1 MQTCRSRLL
10 GFVCASALA
19 WVLALGV
26 ASLPAAGAG
35 GTLNVLYMAQAGYQP
50 DDVRAMADLFEEV
63 SDAKVN
69 LTFVKY
75 DEMHEKIVTS
85 AIAPVATYDVV
96 LLDLIWTAEF
106 ASRRM
111 VAPLDDFITPQMRAD
126 IKPAILDAFVFDGKT
141 WAMPFLANFQLFFYN
156 QRMIEQAGFS
166 GPPQTLEEMVEQ
178 MKAMKAKGI
187 VSYPWTDSWNQK
199 EGLTCEFVWLTGA
212 FGGDTF
218 DAQGRPVFNR
228 GPGLKALEFMV
239 RLLDEGLANPKSLT
253 NDEAAAKDDFI
264 AGNAAFTTNWTF
276 QYGLMNDP
284 SVSKV
289 VGDGRM
295 GLIPV
300 AADARAAGARTAS
313 VSGFQG
319 AAIMANSRSKEL
331 AWKYVRFITS
341 PLVQRAF
348 LQEMPVWTSVQ
359 QSAYA
364 QTMDPVIGVKAEQLG
379 AVHHRPKVPPYPEVS
394 SIMQRYIH
402 LALEKKMTPQ
412 QALDAAVREINGVL

>member
-1 MQTCRSRLL
+1 MKRW
-10 GFVCASALA
+10 LA
-19 WVLALGV
+19 VLAFVLALSFALAP
-26 ASLPAAGAG
+26 ASMAAEP
-35 GTLNVLYMAQAGYQP
+35 LNVLYMAQAGYQP
-50 DDVRAMADLFEEV
+50 DDIRAMADLFE
-63 SDAKVN
+63 SLTGAKVD

-75 DEMHEKIVTS
+75 DEQHEKIVTS
-85 AIAPVATYDVV
+85 AVSPVATYDVI

-106 ASRRM
+106 ASRKM
-111 VAPLDDFITPQMRAD
+111 VEPLDNYITAD
-126 IKPAILDAFVFDGKT
+126 IRKDIAPAIMDAFVFNGKT

-156 QRMIEQAGFS
+156 EDMIKRAGFA
-166 GPPQTLEEMVEQ
+166 GPPKTLEEMVAQ

-187 VSYPWTDSWNQK
+187 VKYPWTDSWNQK
-199 EGLTCEFVWLTGA
+199 EGLVCEFVWLTGA

-218 DAQGRPVFNR
+218 DENGKPIFNQ

-239 RLLDEGLANPKSLT
+239 SLLKNGLANPKSLT

-289 VGDGRM
+289 VGKGKM

-300 AADARAAGARTAS
+300 AKEAFGKHKYNTAS

-319 AAIMANSRSKEL
+319 AAIMANSRQKDL
-331 AWKYVRFITS
+331 AWKYVKFITS

-359 QSAYA
+359 ESAYA
-364 QTMDPVIGVKAEQLG
+364 NIMDKTMKVKAQ
-379 AVHHRPKVPPYPEVS
+379 
-394 SIMQRYIH
+394 
-402 LALEKKMTPQ
+402 
-412 QALDAAVREINGVL
+412 